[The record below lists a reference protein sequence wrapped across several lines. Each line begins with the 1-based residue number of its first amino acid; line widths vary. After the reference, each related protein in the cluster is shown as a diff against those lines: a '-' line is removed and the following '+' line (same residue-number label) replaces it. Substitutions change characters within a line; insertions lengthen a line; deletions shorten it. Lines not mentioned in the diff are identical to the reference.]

1 MRLGAMVVTILVA
14 ALLVSFFLTVIPG
27 DAARLMVG
35 PEATPERYEAARR
48 ALGLDQPWLVRF
60 SQWFI
65 SALHGDLGQS
75 WRYPGMKVTDLLA
88 QKLSLTFPLAGF
100 VALLSF
106 LLGLSLGV
114 LSLLWFGRAADLL
127 LSGLCQLGLAIPEFW
142 LGIILII
149 FFSVRTKVFPAGG
162 FPGWG
167 EEKALAHL
175 ILPALALSI
184 PRAAYFSRLA
194 RAALADLIFQDFV
207 RTARAKGLGERA
219 VLIRHVLRNGLIPVV
234 AGLGLTFARLLAGTL
249 VVEQVF
255 GLPGLGRLALEAA
268 FGRDIPLI
276 LGLTTFTVAVA
287 VAASTTAELVYG
299 FLDPRIRRA

>member
-14 ALLVSFFLTVIPG
+14 AMAVSFVLTVIPG

-60 SQWFI
+60 SQWLL

-75 WRYPGMKVTDLLA
+75 WRYPGTRVTELLV

-114 LSLLWFGRAADLL
+114 LSVLRFGGTADLL
-127 LSGLCQLGLAIPEFW
+127 LSGLCQVGLAVPEFW
-142 LGIILII
+142 LGIILIG
-149 FFSVRTKVFPAGG
+149 FFSVRAKIFPAVG

-167 EEKALAHL
+167 GERAWVHL

-184 PRAAYFSRLA
+184 PRAAYFSRLS

-207 RTARAKGLGERA
+207 RTARAKGLAERA
-219 VLIRHVLRNGLIPVV
+219 VFLRHVLRNGLVPVV
-234 AGLGLTFARLLAGTL
+234 AGLGPTFARLLAGTL

-255 GLPGLGRLALEAA
+255 DLPGLGRLALEAA
-268 FGRDIPLI
+268 FARDIPLL
-276 LGLTTFTVAVA
+276 LGLTTFA
-287 VAASTTAELVYG
+287 VAAVVAVSTGAELVYG
-299 FLDPRIRRA
+299 LLDPRVRLA